1 MCQGLGGLFI
11 EPLEPLPYEPVL
23 PVVLSGVL
31 WPFLALFAFLRA
43 ASSALDAAEPL
54 LIDPAPVAELP

>member
-11 EPLEPLPYEPVL
+11 EPLEPLPYEPLL
-23 PVVLSGVL
+23 PVVLSGML
-31 WPFLALFAFLRA
+31 WPFLALLAFLRA
-43 ASSALDAAEPL
+43 VSSGLEVAEPL